1 MVKPLTVEE
10 LIQLSRQLLSAPS
23 NSLLFTQWTLAITKA
38 SSKTLIELM
47 ARLAMS
53 DDELSNQ
60 ESEKLR
66 TLYPAI
72 LAAIESSNADDTVWV
87 IEKIQGQ
94 FEQLNKRINVLIVVS
109 GLVVFL
115 LILLLILK

>member
-10 LIQLSRQLLSAPS
+10 LIQLSLQLLTAPGDS
-23 NSLLFTQWTLAITKA
+23 PLFTQWTLAITKA

-47 ARLAMS
+47 ARLPMS
-53 DDELSNQ
+53 NVELSNQ
-60 ESEKLR
+60 EFEKLR

-72 LAAIESSNADDTVWV
+72 LAAIESSNTDDAVWA

-115 LILLLILK
+115 MILLLILK

>member
-10 LIQLSRQLLSAPS
+10 LIQLSLQLLTAPGDS
-23 NSLLFTQWTLAITKA
+23 PLFIQWTLAITKA

-47 ARLAMS
+47 ARLPMS
-53 DDELSNQ
+53 NEELSDQ
-60 ESEKLR
+60 EFEKLR

-72 LAAIESSNADDTVWV
+72 LAAIESSNTDDAVWA